1 MKCKRCEEEL
11 RKGNYYLKVDSLCKS
26 CLVEEY
32 MAELSVS
39 KGNSESAIHVI
50 CDRYNLV
57 FKREL
62 LDNKRNKGLSLTAIF
77 KRYMRDITSLPQYS
91 RLDNS
96 DSDIWTSE
104 TSNFEKPCAE
114 EQNRTVADFLENER
128 IQLQLKLDKA
138 LNNDD
143 ASLYN
148 KYIQAYERTLSLL
161 EKTSWQEKFSHYNSD
176 GKELI
181 STWEQKGE
189 DIRNK
194 KTYEV
199 KEVKKV
205 IKDNKI
211 LTKQYIE
218 TTAMIN
224 KTTPMIVYYEKD
236 KDLDVNKFLL
246 NIKAIDYT
254 HYHEFERLYNNTLPN
269 GYSTTD
275 EQSKELFLQIN
286 NNQFK
291 VVGGELKDFEV
302 SEYINEGVN
311 TINILGC
318 SQHRVTI
325 SYTCEGY
332 MNI

>member
-11 RKGNYYLKVDSLCKS
+11 RKGNYYIKVDSLCKS

-39 KGNSESAIHVI
+39 KGNSESAMHAI

-62 LDNKRNKGLSLTAIF
+62 LDSKRNEGLSLTAIF

-91 RLDNS
+91 RLDNR

-104 TSNFEKPCAE
+104 TGNFEKTCAK

-143 ASLYN
+143 ASLYG
-148 KYIQAYERTLSLL
+148 KYIQAYEKTLSLL
-161 EKTSWQEKFSHYNSD
+161 EKTSWQEKFSHYHSD

-189 DIRNK
+189 DIRNEK
-194 KTYEV
+194 VYEV
-199 KEVKKV
+199 KEV

-211 LTKQYIE
+211 LTKQYGESTDI
-218 TTAMIN
+218 IDSN
-224 KTTPMIVYYEKD
+224 SPMIFYYEKD
-236 KDLDVNKFLL
+236 KDLDIKNFKLSVKANESNQCNSFNDSHSAVKSSTSFLVKPSKYLLFSVNDGDLTRIEDGKLTKFDLS
-246 NIKAIDYT
+246 NFIKDGMNSIKIIS
-254 HYHEFERLYNNTLPN
+254 NT
-269 GYSTTD
+269 
-275 EQSKELFLQIN
+275 
-286 NNQFK
+286 
-291 VVGGELKDFEV
+291 
-302 SEYINEGVN
+302 
-311 TINILGC
+311 
-318 SQHRVTI
+318 QHRVTV
-325 SYTCEGY
+325 SYECEGHIS
-332 MNI
+332 M

>member
-1 MKCKRCEEEL
+1 MKNTKLNEII
-11 RKGNYYLKVDSLCKS
+11 NYYNSTKGDIYATIFETCKYFDLVYDVDLIYQIK
-26 CLVEEY
+26 
-32 MAELSVS
+32 
-39 KGNSESAIHVI
+39 NSPNG
-50 CDRYNLV
+50 YK
-57 FKREL
+57 F
-62 LDNKRNKGLSLTAIF
+62 IF
-77 KRYMRDITSLPQYS
+77 KEYLRRINSLPQYNKLS
-91 RLDNS
+91 FK
-96 DSDIWTSE
+96 DS
-104 TSNFEKPCAE
+104 
-114 EQNRTVADFLENER
+114 
-128 IQLQLKLDKA
+128 
-138 LNNDD
+138 
-143 ASLYN
+143 
-148 KYIQAYERTLSLL
+148 KYTTLSNKLNKGKKIDESL
-161 EKTSWQEKFSHYNSD
+161 NTLGFLNKEKTSLEQKISEMLKKGDIETYKNLIIAYKEVLRLIKDEDVWQEKFSHYNSD

-211 LTKQYIE
+211 LTKQYVE

-291 VVGGELKDFEV
+291 VVGGELKDFDV

-311 TINILGC
+311 TINILDC

-325 SYTCEGY
+325 SYTREGY